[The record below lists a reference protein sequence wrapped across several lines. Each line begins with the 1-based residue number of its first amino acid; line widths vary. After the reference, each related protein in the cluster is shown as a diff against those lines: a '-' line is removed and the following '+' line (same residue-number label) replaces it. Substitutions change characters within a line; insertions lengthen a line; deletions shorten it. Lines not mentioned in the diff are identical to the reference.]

1 MSPNLMGILFLL
13 FLSVLAIASGILY
26 FNKGEK
32 AQEIKSLLK
41 EILNDLQDLFSSIN
55 KLFSLLKSLVQEK
68 EESSDTSKSELEIEV
83 KQDVSPQELDSEI
96 GPTAE
101 PLIDEPQ
108 PEIPS
113 RDLEATEDPGEPKA
127 DPKDE

>member
-1 MSPNLMGILFLL
+1 MGILFLL

-83 KQDVSPQELDSEI
+83 KQDVSP
-96 GPTAE
+96 
-101 PLIDEPQ
+101 
-108 PEIPS
+108 
-113 RDLEATEDPGEPKA
+113 
-127 DPKDE
+127 